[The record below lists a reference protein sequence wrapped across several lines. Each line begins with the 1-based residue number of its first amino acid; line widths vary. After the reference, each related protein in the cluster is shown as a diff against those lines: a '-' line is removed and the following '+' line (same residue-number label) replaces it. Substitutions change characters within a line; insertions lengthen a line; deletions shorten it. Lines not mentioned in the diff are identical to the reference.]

1 MKDSSNN
8 IRQVYLSAL
17 DGNITY
23 NGQDVKVYGELPF
36 ETPYEQYIIIS
47 SITET
52 DDNNNHRFSNKV
64 DVTIDIFVQQ
74 YRDYS
79 NAAVDNI
86 AGQVLNILLPDPQIN
101 NIGDSDFEVYPMARI
116 SSRYLPLEDGQNFT
130 ARKIITITNLVNQK

>member
-8 IRQVYLSAL
+8 IRQIYLSAL

-52 DDNNNHRFSNKV
+52 DENNNHRFSNKV